1 MSHTNYR
8 YLTDLE
14 KNGRLKELHRNN
26 RIAQRKIA
34 HLKEKLTEKIEIEGE
49 QVDDLTN
56 TDLKEIMD
64 ENDSNIEAL
73 YSKDSFIYL
82 FWRQQKEALTKKNL
96 KGMRWHPLMIRWCL
110 YLRHHSNKAY
120 EVLRE
125 AGLFLPS
132 QRTLR
137 DYTYCTKS
145 ATGFSSEVD
154 QQLLLASKVLTC
166 KEWEKYVVVLTDEMY
181 IR

>member
-1 MSHTNYR
+1 MLLSRLDKHGSNSNPLSHTNYW

-14 KNGRLKELHRNN
+14 KNGHLKELHRNN

-82 FWRQQKEALTKKNL
+82 FWRQQKEALIYIYKEKPKRNEMASTNDQMVL
-96 KGMRWHPLMIRWCL
+96 VSPTSLQQS
-110 YLRHHSNKAY
+110 LR
-120 EVLRE
+120 
-125 AGLFLPS
+125 G
-132 QRTLR
+132 
-137 DYTYCTKS
+137 
-145 ATGFSSEVD
+145 SS
-154 QQLLLASKVLTC
+154 
-166 KEWEKYVVVLTDEMY
+166 
-181 IR
+181 